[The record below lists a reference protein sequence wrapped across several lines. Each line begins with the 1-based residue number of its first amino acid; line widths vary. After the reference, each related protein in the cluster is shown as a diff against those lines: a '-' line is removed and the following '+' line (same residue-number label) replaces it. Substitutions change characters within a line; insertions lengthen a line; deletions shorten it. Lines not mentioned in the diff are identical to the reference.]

1 MSGITL
7 TEAEAKLAVWMAAET
22 KIANGQEAR
31 QGDRVLKYADLK
43 EVRESIT
50 YWETKCKELDSG
62 DGSGNITPIGI
73 VPLG

>member
-1 MSGITL
+1 MAGITL
-7 TEAEAKLAVWMAAET
+7 AQAQDKLTTWMAAED

-50 YWETKCKELDSG
+50 YWEGKCAELDSG